1 MLDFPSV
8 GATENVMMAAV
19 LLCWLLRYVTLQD
32 GRIALRA
39 GDGYLTFAILAVA
52 FLAQYLPWVL
62 VPRSMY
68 MYHYFASVPFIIIA
82 TAVMMDKLFAAN
94 KTAYRIAIAVYIA
107 GSIVFFVMFFPYAS
121 GYLTNTRWLDAMKWF
136 SKLYY

>member
-1 MLDFPSV
+1 
-8 GATENVMMAAV
+8 MAAV
-19 LLCWLLRYVTLQD
+19 LVCWIVRYVKVDNRKLV
-32 GRIALRA
+32 LRRGN
-39 GDGYLTFAILAVA
+39 GDLTYAILAVC

-82 TAVMMDKLFAAN
+82 TAVMLDKLFAKNA
-94 KTAYRIAIAVYIA
+94 KVYKIVVAVYLAGTIA
-107 GSIVFFVMFFPYAS
+107 FFVMFFPYAS
-121 GYLTNTRWLDAMKWF
+121 GYLTNTQWLDAMKWF